1 MVSFNA
7 FKEATKDHPLKN
19 ADGFTPEQRFFIAY
33 AGVWGQ
39 NITEQEIRN
48 RVKRDP
54 HALGEWRVNGALPH
68 IQAFY
73 DAFGIKK
80 GDKMYL
86 PENQRLQLW

>member
-1 MVSFNA
+1 MVAFNA
-7 FKEATKDHPLKN
+7 FKDATKNHPLKTV
-19 ADGFTPEQRFFIAY
+19 DGFTPEQRFFIAY

-54 HALGEWRVNGALPH
+54 HAQGEWRVNGALPH
-68 IQAFY
+68 IDAFY
-73 DAFGIKK
+73 KAFNIKA
-80 GDKMYL
+80 GDKMFL